1 MYPTFYKCTK
11 KGIIMSQEKFKKL
24 ATQRVNNALKQIK
37 LISNLAN
44 KRTYDYSDDQV
55 RAIFNALKSE
65 VETAQAKFKAG
76 NSQGG
81 NNFSL

>member
-1 MYPTFYKCTK
+1 
-11 KGIIMSQEKFKKL
+11 MSQEKFKKL

-55 RAIFNALKSE
+55 RAFFNALKSE

-76 NSQGG
+76 YSQGG

>member
-1 MYPTFYKCTK
+1 
-11 KGIIMSQEKFKKL
+11 MSQDKFKKL

>member
-1 MYPTFYKCTK
+1 
-11 KGIIMSQEKFKKL
+11 MSQEKFKKL
-24 ATQRVNNALKQIK
+24 ATQRVNNAIKQIK

>member
-1 MYPTFYKCTK
+1 
-11 KGIIMSQEKFKKL
+11 MSQERFKKL

>member
-1 MYPTFYKCTK
+1 
-11 KGIIMSQEKFKKL
+11 MSKEKFKKL

>member
-1 MYPTFYKCTK
+1 
-11 KGIIMSQEKFKKL
+11 MSQEKFKKL

-76 NSQGG
+76 SSQGG

>member
-1 MYPTFYKCTK
+1 
-11 KGIIMSQEKFKKL
+11 MSQEKFKKL

>member
-1 MYPTFYKCTK
+1 
-11 KGIIMSQEKFKKL
+11 MSQEKFKKL
-24 ATQRVNNALKQIK
+24 ATQRVNNALKHIK

>member
-1 MYPTFYKCTK
+1 
-11 KGIIMSQEKFKKL
+11 MSQEKFKKL

-44 KRTYDYSDDQV
+44 RRTYDYSDDQV

>member
-1 MYPTFYKCTK
+1 
-11 KGIIMSQEKFKKL
+11 MSQEKFKKL
-24 ATQRVNNALKQIK
+24 ATQRVNNALNQIK